1 MLNLYVYISVGSNNK
16 IMRGKQAKQREIKP
30 DPVYGSV
37 LVAKFTNL
45 VMQRGKKNLARNIVY
60 TVLEKAEKEHNKP
73 GVEVFEEVLDKV
85 RPNVVLK
92 ARRVGGSNFQVPT
105 PIEREKG
112 MKLAMRWLL
121 EAARK
126 RKGAPIVDDLLK
138 EMNDVLAGQGDLI
151 KKREDTHRMAEANKA
166 FSHFR

>member
-1 MLNLYVYISVGSNNK
+1 
-16 IMRGKQAKQREIKP
+16 MRGKKAKSRVVAP

-45 VMQRGKKNLARNIVY
+45 VMKNGKKNLARKIVY
-60 TVLEKAEKEHNKP
+60 TTKQSLEQEQGKP
-73 GVEVFEEVLDKV
+73 GLEVFEAVLDKI
-85 RPNVVLK
+85 RPTVVLK

-105 PIEREKG
+105 PVERDRG
-112 MKLAMRWLL
+112 LIISMRWLL

-126 RKGAPIVDDLLK
+126 RKGAPIIEDLVK
-138 EMNDVLAGQGDLI
+138 EMTDALTDQGDVI

>member
-1 MLNLYVYISVGSNNK
+1 
-16 IMRGKQAKQREIKP
+16 MRGKKAKARELAP

-37 LVAKFTNL
+37 LVTKFINL
-45 VMQRGKKNLARNIVY
+45 IMWDGKKSLARKIIY
-60 TVLEKAEKEHNKP
+60 STLERIEKEQNRP
-73 GVEVFEEVLDKV
+73 ALDVFEEVLDKI
-85 RPNVVLK
+85 RPSVVLK

-112 MKLAMRWLL
+112 VILSMKWLI

-126 RKGAPIVDDLLK
+126 RKGAPITDDLYK
-138 EMNDVLAGQGDLI
+138 EMTDVLAGQGDIL
-151 KKREDTHRMAEANKA
+151 KRKEDTQRMAEANKA